1 VNPKNPEPKV
11 ADNKDVKHNENDDK
25 FEYKIQL
32 NSFIEMGFD
41 NVETIKFLLIKH
53 KGATERVIEELLQA

>member
-1 VNPKNPEPKV
+1 
-11 ADNKDVKHNENDDK
+11 
-25 FEYKIQL
+25 
-32 NSFIEMGFD
+32 MGFD